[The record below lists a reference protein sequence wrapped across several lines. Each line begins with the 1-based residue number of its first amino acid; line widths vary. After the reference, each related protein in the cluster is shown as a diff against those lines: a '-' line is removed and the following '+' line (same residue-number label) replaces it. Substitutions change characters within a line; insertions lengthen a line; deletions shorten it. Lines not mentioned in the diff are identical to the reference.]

1 MSVKND
7 KRIEA
12 SINRLRAMGLR
23 CDIMQEG
30 DNTAYIFIPLEDII
44 KLIRKRITYPT
55 TKVYYEDGF
64 IVIKAWRDYVW
75 MRTLVI

>member
-23 CDIMQEG
+23 CHITAEDADI
-30 DNTAYIFIPLEDII
+30 AYIFIPIEDII
-44 KLIRKRITYPT
+44 KLIKKRLTYPS
-55 TKVYYEDGF
+55 TKVYYEDNF
-64 IVIKAWRDYVW
+64 VVIKAWRGYV
-75 MRTLVI
+75 

>member
-1 MSVKND
+1 
-7 KRIEA
+7 
-12 SINRLRAMGLR
+12 
-23 CDIMQEG
+23 
-30 DNTAYIFIPLEDII
+30 
-44 KLIRKRITYPT
+44 LIRKRITYPT